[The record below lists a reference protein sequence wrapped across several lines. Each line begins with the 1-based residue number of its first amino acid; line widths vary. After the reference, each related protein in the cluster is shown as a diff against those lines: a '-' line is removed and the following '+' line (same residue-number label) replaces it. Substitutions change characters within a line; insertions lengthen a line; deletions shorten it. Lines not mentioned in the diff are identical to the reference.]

1 MKKNTP
7 KRMTNMK
14 NEKLASEKWES
25 YRIPNSTKSKA
36 EELTGYTIVDD
47 EYGIVGV
54 IIKATEEDIIFYGSP
69 KYWRNSKIRKKATIK
84 GEEYYG

>member
-1 MKKNTP
+1 MSG
-7 KRMTNMK
+7 
-14 NEKLASEKWES
+14 EKLIHKPSSEKWES
-25 YRIPNSTKSKA
+25 YRIPNGNKSKA

-47 EYGIVGV
+47 EHGIVGI

-69 KYWRNSKIRKKATIK
+69 KYWRNPKIRKKATIK